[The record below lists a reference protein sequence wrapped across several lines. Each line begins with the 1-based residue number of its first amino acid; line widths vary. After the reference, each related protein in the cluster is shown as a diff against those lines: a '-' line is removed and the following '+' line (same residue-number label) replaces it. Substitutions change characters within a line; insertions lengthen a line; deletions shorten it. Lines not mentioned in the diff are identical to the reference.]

1 MLQIIKAHPNWH
13 VHADVFE
20 HPIPNMVEHGS
31 CRHNCA
37 MERGLVVGFCGQPLY
52 CN

>member
-20 HPIPNMVEHGS
+20 HPMPNSVYKVVLYIIYSG
-31 CRHNCA
+31 NC
-37 MERGLVVGFCGQPLY
+37 
-52 CN
+52 